1 VGGVMASADISAPA
15 RHMNRHP
22 ELVSGST
29 GRAALSAQVAW
40 WMLKQVQH
48 DEVFMRH
55 AVPHA
60 GEDLQ

>member
-1 VGGVMASADISAPA
+1 MAAADLKLPE

-29 GRAALSAQVAW
+29 GRAALSVRVAW

-48 DEVFMRH
+48 DEVAMCGCAPR
-55 AVPHA
+55 A
-60 GEDLQ
+60 GEDWA